1 MVPKEQNCYFSSEC
15 KLVMTLTNNNVVL
28 MTVCVSGLNRMIVL
42 AVR

>member
-28 MTVCVSGLNRMIVL
+28 MTVCVWFESNDCSGG
-42 AVR
+42 